1 MGGINLLAAI
11 TSFLAFVLL
20 SYGIMMAYESRR
32 KMRKRM
38 EEPVAPKA
46 AVAVLRNEEAGHPF
60 FKPLFNWLTFSGQ
73 WAFKDQS
80 DSKVQALLI
89 HGGFRKPNAPAIFY
103 GLKVVASLVLP
114 VPFLLFAIMHD
125 KPMGMSLLIS
135 FCLAGVGYM
144 LPQFVLQ
151 KIVNRRQEKLDK
163 ALPDVIDLFVIC
175 MEAGLSLQATVN
187 RVAEEIRPV
196 CPEFYSELQI
206 TGGEMRTGIARDAAL
221 SNLGQRTGVQSIQSL
236 VTLMNQSDKMGASI
250 AQSLRVHADFVRT
263 QRTLRAE
270 EKAAK
275 LPVKIMIPMV
285 FFIFPALFIVILG
298 PAVIRIAEQLFPAMI
313 GH

>member
-1 MGGINLLAAI
+1 MGGMNLLTTI
-11 TSFLAFVLL
+11 TSFIAFVLL
-20 SYGIMMAYESRR
+20 SYGIMMAYGNRR

-38 EEPVAPKA
+38 EEPEAPK
-46 AVAVLRNEEAGHPF
+46 VSFAVLKNEESGHPF

-73 WAFKDQS
+73 WAFKGQS
-80 DSKVQALLI
+80 DSKIHALLI
-89 HGGFRKPNAPAIFY
+89 HGGFRKPKAPAIFY
-103 GLKVVASLVLP
+103 GLKVACALVLP
-114 VPFLLFAIMHD
+114 VPFLLFSIMHD
-125 KPMGMSLLIS
+125 KLTGVSILIS
-135 FCLAGVGYM
+135 FGLAGVGYL
-144 LPQFVLQ
+144 LPQFILQ
-151 KIVNRRQEKLDK
+151 KIVNRRHEKLDK

-221 SNLGQRTGVQSIQSL
+221 TNLGQRTGVQSVQSL
-236 VTLMNQSDKMGASI
+236 VTLMNQSEKMGASI

-270 EKAAK
+270 EKAAQ
-275 LPVKIMIPMV
+275 LPVKIMVPMV

-298 PAVIRIAEQLFPAMI
+298 PAVIRISQQLLPAMV
-313 GH
+313 GR